1 MQRQLR
7 KPVMTNKIPNQNSL
21 PPENVAIL
29 PRNICII
36 QSKFCGTYL
45 CNSNSVGSSATVL
58 ICCILKKYSF

>member
-36 QSKFCGTYL
+36 QSKFC
-45 CNSNSVGSSATVL
+45 
-58 ICCILKKYSF
+58 